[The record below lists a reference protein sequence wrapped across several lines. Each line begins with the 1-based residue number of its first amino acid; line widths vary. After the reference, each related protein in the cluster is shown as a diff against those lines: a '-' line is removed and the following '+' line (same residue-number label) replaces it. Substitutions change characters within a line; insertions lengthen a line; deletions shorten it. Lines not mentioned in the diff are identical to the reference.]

1 MVLIINGEM
10 ISYDGDHIQV
20 IHRCDHW
27 NLWLFKLWSKIF
39 VFRQPKFVSKFIRFK
54 RKNSLSK
61 QNWSHVLM
69 GFFFITFKFVNHL
82 STWKL
87 NIQSVKTPWIWRYHH
102 NNLPISIF
110 CIAKT
115 SNRAI
120 SLLLKNF
127 QYTGN

>member
-39 VFRQPKFVSKFIRFK
+39 VFRHQ
-54 RKNSLSK
+54 NSWVNSYDSSEK
-61 QNWSHVLM
+61 IAYQNKTGLM
-69 GFFFITFKFVNHL
+69 FWWVFFSITFKFVNHL
-82 STWKL
+82 NTWKL

-110 CIAKT
+110 CNAKT
-115 SNRAI
+115 PNRAI

>member
-39 VFRQPKFVSKFIRFK
+39 VFRHQ
-54 RKNSLSK
+54 NSWVNSYDSSEK
-61 QNWSHVLM
+61 IAYQNKTGLM
-69 GFFFITFKFVNHL
+69 FWWVFLITFKFVNHL
-82 STWKL
+82 NTWKL

-102 NNLPISIF
+102 NNLQIYIF
-110 CIAKT
+110 CNAKT
-115 SNRAI
+115 PNRAI